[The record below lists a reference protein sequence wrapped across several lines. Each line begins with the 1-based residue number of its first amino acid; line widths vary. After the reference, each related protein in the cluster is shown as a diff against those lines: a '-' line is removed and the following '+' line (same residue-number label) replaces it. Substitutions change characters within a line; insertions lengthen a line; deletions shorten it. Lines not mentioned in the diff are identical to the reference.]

1 MSADRLGF
9 TRPIFLDK
17 LCDGVPDCPEGEDE
31 GKITECNFDGEPTP
45 NGCCA
50 FPIIEEMGVTIKCVF
65 TGNSNDSG
73 QFSSNSVVAF
83 GVALEFQFENKS

>member
-1 MSADRLGF
+1 MSRDRLGF

-31 GKITECNFDGEPTP
+31 GKIAKCNFAGEATP

-50 FPIIEEMGVTIKCVF
+50 FPIIEEMGVTIECAY

-73 QFSSNSVVAF
+73 K
-83 GVALEFQFENKS
+83 FQTEIWNWHFDMLRM